1 MSGVARL
8 PAFAAALLAL
18 HAPAVAEERVTIEG
32 GGYEAFDLDYAATGA
47 EPAGA
52 LVRGCPGFAAAEPA
66 LAVTLSSPGDL
77 FLRVGGAGAALMERP
92 DGIVACETVD
102 AYGLV
107 RLDRRGGAPGEYRLW
122 PLAAEPGASVT
133 GRILATG
140 YEPDL
145 RETVRILGVAVDPA
159 LLPPLLSD
167 LPPDPF
173 APPVSGEATLAPGGE
188 ITMAVALRGLV
199 PAEEAGPGC
208 AGLIDQT
215 RPDARLTLSEPLP
228 RLVLGAESDMAD
240 STLMIIGPDGALHC
254 GDDQVGYNPFV
265 VIEPAEAGAYA
276 VWAGVYPGGEGQPA
290 RLVFGETIPEGAAI
304 PLPAESLAT
313 DAAPAWGYVGRD
325 PAAPTEVALTIA
337 ARVFASD
344 FDPECSGAIE
354 PSRPDLVVSVW
365 EPGPMTL
372 AARSDG
378 ADATLLVITPSG
390 VLLCNDDHDGTNPA
404 VGLEIAETG
413 DYFVWVGAFGGGE
426 GAEAVLTVTPAPI
439 DGAMDGTGAPEP
451 NPFAGRDVPSAAAAL
466 AILEESPDFST
477 FLTYE
482 RMEETGPEGFIL
494 HGVTLSDPTG
504 VDAPVSIAR
513 IAVSDLDLAGLSAG
527 GGPERFALTVEG
539 IDYAALAAAAEGGG
553 PSLPLFETPPPLSV
567 SVSLLPPG
575 GDETRRDFSLGL
587 VFEGQFGLGLSAR
600 LLWPEGAGA
609 MDPETLAELAQGEAV
624 ELRIDD
630 MGFIGASLARA
641 AAEMGRDPGEMVA
654 ETLAELEGAL
664 GAMGPFSPGSPRG
677 MLLAALTER
686 LTGLDRPGRLR
697 LRLSAPEGVDAE
709 TAFGALMEDAPDPAV
724 ISVEIAHEP
733 L

>member
-1 MSGVARL
+1 M
-8 PAFAAALLAL
+8 
-18 HAPAVAEERVTIEG
+18 EG
-32 GGYEAFDLDYAATGA
+32 GGYEAYDFDYAAVGA
-47 EPAGA
+47 EEAA
-52 LVRGCPGFAAAEPA
+52 SLVRGCPGFAAAEPA
-66 LAVTLSSPGDL
+66 LTVTLSSPGDL
-77 FLRVGGAGAALMERP
+77 YLRLGGAEAALVERP
-92 DGIVACETVD
+92 DGLHACEIVD

-107 RLDRRGGAPGEYRLW
+107 RLDRRGGAAGDYRLW
-122 PLAAEPGASVT
+122 PLAPAAGASVT

-167 LPPDPF
+167 LPPDPL
-173 APPVSGEATLAPGGE
+173 APPVSGEATLSPGGE

-215 RPDARLTLSEPLP
+215 RPDARLTLAEALP
-228 RLVLGAESDMAD
+228 RLVIGAESDTAD
-240 STLMIIGPDGALHC
+240 TTLMIIGPDGAVHC
-254 GDDQVGYNPFV
+254 GDDQVGYNPLV
-265 VIEPAEAGAYA
+265 SIEPAEAGAYA
-276 VWAGVYPGGEGQPA
+276 VWAGVYPGGEGQAA
-290 RLVFGETIPEGAAI
+290 RLVFGETVPEGAA
-304 PLPAESLAT
+304 LPAPAETLAT
-313 DAAPAWGYVGRD
+313 DAAPAWGYMGLD
-325 PAAPTEVALTIA
+325 PSGPAEATLSIA
-337 ARVFASD
+337 ASVFASD
-344 FDPECSGAIE
+344 FDPGCSGAID

-365 EPGPMTL
+365 EPGPMTI

-378 ADATLLVITPSG
+378 ADATLLVVTPSG
-390 VLLCNDDHDGTNPA
+390 AILCNDDHSGTNPA
-404 VGLEIAETG
+404 VGFETAETG

-426 GAEAVLTVTPAPI
+426 GAEAVLTVSPAPM
-439 DGAMDGTGAPEP
+439 DGAMGAAEPPAP
-451 NPFAGRDVPSAAAAL
+451 NPFEGRDVPSAAAAL
-466 AILEESPDFST
+466 AILEEQPDFAA

-494 HGVTLSDPTG
+494 HGVTLSDPSG
-504 VDAPVSIAR
+504 VDAPISVAR
-513 IAVSDLDLAGLSAG
+513 ISVSDLDLSGLSAG

-553 PSLPLFETPPPLSV
+553 PPLPLFETPPPLSL

-575 GDETRRDFSLGL
+575 GDATRRDFSLGL

-600 LLWPEGAGA
+600 LLWPEGAGS
-609 MDPETLAELAQGEAV
+609 MDPEMLAELARGEAV

-641 AAEMGRDPGEMVA
+641 AEEMGRDPGEMVA
-654 ETLAELEGAL
+654 EALAELEGAL

-697 LRLSAPEGVDAE
+697 LRLEAPAGVDAE
-709 TAFGALMEDAPDPAV
+709 TAFGALMEDAPDPAL